1 MSVLI
6 QIIKLADSIQMY
18 RIRTSKRLSKKPFL
32 NLNGLYKEV
41 ITKLQ
46 VRKIECLSYLLSS
59 CNSIFDIP

>member
-18 RIRTSKRLSKKPFL
+18 RIRTSKRLSKKPF
-32 NLNGLYKEV
+32 LNGLYKEV